1 MDHAPEKKSR
11 HAPASYP
18 AASLSL
24 CLKKAGLA
32 LDALPQ
38 LKNKAWVSQE
48 EFAQA
53 CGYKGFDGNS
63 APKGLIAALSHFGLI
78 DRDAQKRIRF
88 GAELSL
94 ALQDDEARSELIG
107 KAVKRPKIHQALF
120 GAFGALPSPSRHD
133 VSQHLTEKCDFAGRP
148 AQIMASN
155 FLEDLALSRSVEP
168 AGSSISS
175 EFVEKILAPSGAL
188 LTIASD
194 KELQA
199 QDWVY
204 IERFIRLKGD
214 SAKQG

>member
-1 MDHAPEKKSR
+1 MENATEKKSR

-24 CLKKAGLA
+24 CLKKSALA

-38 LKNKAWVSQE
+38 LKEKAWVSQE
-48 EFAQA
+48 EFARA

-88 GAELSL
+88 GAELSQ
-94 ALQDDEARSELIG
+94 ALGEDSARSELIV
-107 KAVKRPKIHQALF
+107 KAVRRPKIHQALF
-120 GAFGALPSPSRHD
+120 GAFGAQAAPSRQE
-133 VSQHLTEKCDFAGRP
+133 VGEHLIEKCGFAGRP

-168 AGSSISS
+168 AAAPALAG
-175 EFVEKILAPSGAL
+175 EFVERIMTPSGAQL
-188 LTIASD
+188 SLVAD
-194 KELQA
+194 KELSTE
-199 QDWVY
+199 DWAYV
-204 IERFIRLKGD
+204 ERFIQLKSGG
-214 SAKQG
+214 AR

>member
-1 MDHAPEKKSR
+1 MDDANDKKSR

-24 CLKKAGLA
+24 CLKKAALA

-38 LKNKAWVSQE
+38 LKEKAWVSQE
-48 EFAQA
+48 EFARA

-88 GAELSL
+88 GSELSL
-94 ALQDDEARSELIG
+94 ALGDEASRSELIG
-107 KAVKRPKIHQALF
+107 KAVRRPKIHQALF
-120 GAFGALPSPSRHD
+120 AAFGAQSAPSRQD
-133 VSQHLTEKCDFAGRP
+133 VGEHLIDKCGFAGRP

-168 AGSSISS
+168 VGMASASGV
-175 EFVEKILAPSGAL
+175 VERIVTPSGAQL
-188 LTIASD
+188 SLVSD
-194 KELQA
+194 KELSA
-199 QDWVY
+199 EDWAYV
-204 IERFIRLKGD
+204 ERFIQLKSG
-214 SAKQG
+214 APR